1 MYFVKL
7 ISEPQK
13 QISRNDSENK
23 PISTEVRKSGNEVQ
37 KVNIMRNH
45 IIQDMKGYGD
55 TNTEQQF

>member
-45 IIQDMKGYGD
+45 IIQDRKGYGD